1 MELQRA
7 EIGELAEGSDGA
19 VVGSITMPHKRNPER
34 SEHLDTLARLARAQA
49 GVMLEAMVQI
59 HERDGRGWKAEW
71 PAFPELCLLTSSAL
85 ALAIDLV
92 QGLEVRGERMRAN
105 VDDDPGLLSERVLS
119 AYVARVGKHR
129 AQAELQTVLAGA
141 RADGRS
147 MADAVVAAGVL
158 DRAELDALVADVR
171 IPTAEHA
178 VDVVTARLRHF
189 LDSTPEQW
197 T

>member
-1 MELQRA
+1 
-7 EIGELAEGSDGA
+7 
-19 VVGSITMPHKRNPER
+19 MPHKRNPER

-92 QGLEVRGERMRAN
+92 RGLEVRGERMRAN

-119 AYVARVGKHR
+119 AYARRVGKHR

-141 RADGRS
+141 RAEGRS

-158 DRAELDALVADVR
+158 DRDELDGLALDVR
-171 IPTAEHA
+171 IPTAEHS
-178 VDVVTARLRHF
+178 VDVVTTRLRDF